1 MLNKFNAIESAIVSF
16 LNSDAEISALVN
28 KVHEK
33 IIDDVSTYSVHELP
47 AIAVHSMGYT
57 PDGEIDRFPR
67 VNVYIEIVHT
77 GATLA
82 TVDST
87 VKQIASLVIDKLR
100 SESPRNG
107 GNGFSDVADDVAIGN
122 FSIFAAPDNAQ
133 YRVIAAGQVDVGIV
147 ERFVYA

>member
-33 IIDDVSTYSVHELP
+33 IIDDVSTYSVNELP

-57 PDGEIDRFPR
+57 PDSEIDRYPR

-77 GATLA
+77 GGTLA

-87 VKQIASLVIDKLR
+87 VKQIASMVIDKLR
-100 SESPRNG
+100 SESPRNDG
-107 GNGFSDVADDVAIGN
+107 KGFSGVADDIAIGN

-147 ERFVYA
+147 ERFVFA